1 MASILRSRRKLRASE
16 RGIVRSVRGGAL
28 ALVVAGCSPA
38 VGPPSPVEP
47 TLEVP
52 RIDGGSVA
60 PASGGVRFGR
70 VPAVVGTR
78 WKVLVTAKSA
88 SADPQGGMQLSEYV
102 SAYDVEVLATDGPAP
117 SRVRV
122 AFERNVQRY
131 QGADKPTAIDG
142 KTYDIDARTSHDSSG
157 RWTVRDGS
165 GAAASEEEAE
175 RVRDVFPDLGTRTQV
190 DQILPD
196 TGMAIGDARNELAG
210 AILRVIHPRAW
221 TLNEGTA
228 VLARTDGDDAVFAVV
243 IDGTGSNGLRIV
255 VKGEARVRLR
265 DARLVQLV
273 LDGTYD
279 HATGSASDPGTFS
292 LRRTVS
298 DF

>member
-1 MASILRSRRKLRASE
+1 MQ
-16 RGIVRSVRGGAL
+16 
-28 ALVVAGCSPA
+28 
-38 VGPPSPVEP
+38 
-47 TLEVP
+47 
-52 RIDGGSVA
+52 
-60 PASGGVRFGR
+60 ASGGVRFGR
-70 VPAVVGTR
+70 VPATVGSR
-78 WKVLVTAKSA
+78 WKVLVSARSTA
-88 SADPQGGMQLSEYV
+88 ADPQGGMQLSEYV
-102 SAYDVEVLATDGPAP
+102 SAYDVEILAIDGPAP

-131 QGADKPTAIDG
+131 QGADKPTAVDG
-142 KTYDIDARTSHDSSG
+142 KTYDVDARASHDG

-165 GAAASEEEAE
+165 GGAASEEEAE
-175 RVRDVFPDLGTRTQV
+175 RVRDVLPDLGTRTQV

-196 TGMAIGDARNELAG
+196 VAMAIGEARNELAG

-228 VLARTDGDDAVFAVV
+228 VLVRTDADDAVFAVV
-243 IDGTGSNGLRIV
+243 IDATGSNGLRMT

-265 DARLVQLV
+265 DARLVQIV
-273 LDGTYD
+273 LDGSYD
-279 HATGSASDPGTFS
+279 HAAGNASDPGTFS